1 MTDLAQDRRTLMGK
15 PAFIGGE
22 VSDDVYADVQSAVSS
37 GEVASPDALVSQLVT
52 DWSSRRAETPQFVA
66 QVRAAIDESRRDTR
80 PAVPAGDVFDRLD
93 ARLAALIEA
102 EDTSQ

>member
-1 MTDLAQDRRTLMGK
+1 MGK

-52 DWSSRRAETPQFVA
+52 DWSFRRAETPQFVA
-66 QVRAAIDESRRDTR
+66 GVRGAIEESRRDSR
-80 PAVPAGDVFDRLD
+80 PAIPAEEVFGRLD
-93 ARLAALIEA
+93 ARLAAMIEA
-102 EDTSQ
+102 EDTGK

>member
-1 MTDLAQDRRTLMGK
+1 MRK

-52 DWSSRRAETPQFVA
+52 DWSFRRAETPEFVA
-66 QVRAAIDESRRDTR
+66 QVRAAIEESRTDAR
-80 PAVPAGDVFDRLD
+80 PSIPSEVVFDRLE
-93 ARLAALIEA
+93 ARLTAMIEA
-102 EDTSQ
+102 EDAGK